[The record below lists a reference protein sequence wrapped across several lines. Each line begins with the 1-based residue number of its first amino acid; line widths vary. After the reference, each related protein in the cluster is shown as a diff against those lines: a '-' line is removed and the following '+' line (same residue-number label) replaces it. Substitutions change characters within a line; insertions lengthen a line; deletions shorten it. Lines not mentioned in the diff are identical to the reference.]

1 MSFASCVNAWKP
13 FVPPA
18 IWNDGQTPG
27 GIPEG
32 AILQLDPGLD
42 LSRFPLSSAA
52 RTIARAMQEY
62 GLVDVDSG
70 GGAAVYAELLIDRG
84 ERTWRG
90 LLTDQD
96 MLAIPFRHFRV
107 LRMEGVVNKGY
118 EWRS

>member
-1 MSFASCVNAWKP
+1 LKGIRGNWRGDIQELGGQMTLNVVKFAAHDYWAGWFQC
-13 FVPPA
+13 
-18 IWNDGQTPG
+18 
-27 GIPEG
+27 PE
-32 AILQLDPGLD
+32 L
-42 LSRFPLSSAA
+42 
-52 RTIARAMQEY
+52 
-62 GLVDVDSG
+62 VDSG
-70 GGAAVYAELLIDRG
+70 GGATVYAELLIDCG